1 MKTENKNNENK
12 FYQDQDS
19 YRKIEENY
27 FSMKN

>member
-12 FYQDQDS
+12 FYQNQDN